1 MLENANFF
9 LVERSRFHYWR
20 GAGLASIKLF
30 SGGEALYDIGG
41 GAFRVN
47 GDSYLLLN
55 SGQAY
60 TISIDSQT
68 PVESFCV
75 FFADGFAEQV
85 SSSLSSSAE
94 SLLDEP
100 SQADVRSKA
109 FFQRTYPHDFILSP
123 ALRYARAAY
132 PLRKGEP
139 GWLEEQFH
147 HLMARLL
154 ARHEQTYREAESFPA
169 LRAATREEL
178 YRRLY
183 LARDTILA
191 LHDQPLTL
199 ETIARAACLS
209 PNHLMRTFKSA
220 FGQTPY
226 QFLTDERLRQAARLL
241 ATTEIPITD
250 ICMQVGY
257 ESLGSFSWLF
267 RRRFGLSPTD
277 YRMQKR

>member
-1 MLENANFF
+1 LENTNFF

-47 GDSYLLLN
+47 GESYLLLN
-55 SGQAY
+55 DGQEY
-60 TISIDSQT
+60 TISIDSPT

-75 FFADGFAEQV
+75 FFADGFAEAV
-85 SSSLSSSAE
+85 SRSLLGSAD

-100 SQADVRSKA
+100 DKSDARSKA
-109 FFQRTYPHDFILSP
+109 FFQRTYPHDLILSP
-123 ALRYARAAY
+123 ALQHIREVY
-132 PLRKGEP
+132 PLRKDEP

-147 HLMARLL
+147 RLMARLL
-154 ARHEQTYREAESFPA
+154 VRHEHTYREVEAFPA
-169 LRAATREEL
+169 MRAATREEL

-191 LHDQPLTL
+191 LYDQPLTL
-199 ETIARAACLS
+199 EAIARTACLS
-209 PNHLMRTFKSA
+209 PNHLLRTFKAA

-226 QFLTDERLRQAARLL
+226 QFLTDVRLRQAARLL
-241 ATTEIPITD
+241 RTTDAPVTD

-267 RRRFGLSPTD
+267 SRRFGLSPAA
-277 YRMQKR
+277 YRAQKR